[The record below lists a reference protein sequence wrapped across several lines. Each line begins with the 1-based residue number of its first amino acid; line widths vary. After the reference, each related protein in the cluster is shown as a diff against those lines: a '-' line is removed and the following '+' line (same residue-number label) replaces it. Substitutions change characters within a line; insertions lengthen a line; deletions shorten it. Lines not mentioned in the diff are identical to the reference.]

1 MHRSADAN
9 SLRSGKMTSKIPVTP
24 PRARKMEVSNKNMKI
39 GNIDTKTET
48 DNKDNKK
55 SDKLTSCKS
64 HSVTP
69 CKLISEDN
77 SLGKRSALIIICY
90 N

>member
-24 PRARKMEVSNKNMKI
+24 PRARKMKVSNSKI

>member
-24 PRARKMEVSNKNMKI
+24 PRARKMVSNTK
-39 GNIDTKTET
+39 IDTKTET